1 MRSSM
6 VSRSRPARAEPRP
19 LRTTPSESMTPT
31 SDPRN
36 DSIWVHVGGELLPR
50 AQAKVSVFDSVVQGG
65 DAVWEGLR
73 VYGGRVFALDR
84 HLDRLLASA
93 HAMAFAEVPTRDAVR
108 AALFAC
114 LKKNGM
120 SDGVHVRLT
129 L

>member
-1 MRSSM
+1 MTRT
-6 VSRSRPARAEPRP
+6 PEPRP
-19 LRTTPSESMTPT
+19 DTRRDPRP
-31 SDPRN
+31 DPRN
-36 DSIWVHVGGELLPR
+36 DSIWIHVGGELLPR

-93 HAMAFAEVPTRDAVR
+93 HAMAFAAVPAREAVR

-114 LKKNGM
+114 LKKNG
-120 SDGVHVRLT
+120 
-129 L
+129 